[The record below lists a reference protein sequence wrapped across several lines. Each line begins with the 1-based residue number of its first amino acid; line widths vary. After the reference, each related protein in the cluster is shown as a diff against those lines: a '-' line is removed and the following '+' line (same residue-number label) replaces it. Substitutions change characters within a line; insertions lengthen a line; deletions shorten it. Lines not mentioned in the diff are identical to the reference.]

1 MKKLMI
7 AGALIGF
14 LTGILFGLSQGTSWP
29 DILWRSSVACFV
41 ASLLFR
47 WWGRVWLQALRQAQA
62 EKMGLS
68 DIHQA
73 PPANI

>member
-14 LTGILFGLSQGTSWP
+14 LAGILFGLSQGGSWP
-29 DILWRSSVACFV
+29 EILWRSSVACFA

-47 WWGRVWLQALRQAQA
+47 WWGRVWLKALRQAQL

-68 DIHQA
+68 NIHQA